1 MRKYTKR
8 TKSTVSKSYTEYL
21 ADRNRLETKGYQL
34 NTVMSKDQFE
44 NLYST
49 LKEAR
54 KAGELKSQP
63 YQELLRRERYLA
75 SNKQVKVLAKAA
87 NILYGKKWT
96 QQMIYKADPIIIA
109 EIGDY
114 INKTKSSGIYGGDY
128 E

>member
-8 TKSTVSKSYTEYL
+8 TKATASKTYTEYL
-21 ADRNRLETKGYQL
+21 ADRNKLEAKGYQL

-87 NILYGKKWT
+87 SILYGKKWT
-96 QQMIYKADPIIIA
+96 QQMIYRADPLIIA
-109 EIGDY
+109 EIGAY

>member
-8 TKSTVSKSYTEYL
+8 TKSTASKTYTEYL
-21 ADRNRLETKGYQL
+21 ADRNKLEAKGYQL

-44 NLYST
+44 NLYNT

-87 NILYGKKWT
+87 SILYGKKWT
-96 QQMIYKADPIIIA
+96 QQMIYRADPLIIA
-109 EIGDY
+109 EIGAY

>member
-8 TKSTVSKSYTEYL
+8 TKSTASKTYAEYL
-21 ADRNRLETKGYQL
+21 ADRNKLEAKGYQL

-44 NLYST
+44 NLYNT

-87 NILYGKKWT
+87 SILYGKKWT
-96 QQMIYKADPIIIA
+96 QQMIYRADPLIIA
-109 EIGDY
+109 EIGAY

>member
-8 TKSTVSKSYTEYL
+8 TKSTASKTYTEYL
-21 ADRNRLETKGYQL
+21 ADRNKLEAKGYQL

-87 NILYGKKWT
+87 NKLYGKKWT
-96 QQMIYKADPIIIA
+96 QQMIYRADPMVIA
-109 EIGDY
+109 EIGEY

>member
-8 TKSTVSKSYTEYL
+8 TKSTASKTYTEYL
-21 ADRNRLETKGYQL
+21 ADRNKLEAKGYQL

-87 NILYGKKWT
+87 SILYGKKWT
-96 QQMIYKADPIIIA
+96 QQMIYRADPLIIA
-109 EIGDY
+109 EIGAY

>member
-1 MRKYTKR
+1 MRKYIKR
-8 TKSTVSKSYTEYL
+8 TKSTASKTYTEYL
-21 ADRNRLETKGYQL
+21 ADRNKLEAKGYQL

-87 NILYGKKWT
+87 SILYGKKWT
-96 QQMIYKADPIIIA
+96 QQMIYRADPLIIA
-109 EIGDY
+109 EIGAY

>member
-8 TKSTVSKSYTEYL
+8 TKSTASKTYTEYL
-21 ADRNRLETKGYQL
+21 ADRNKLEAKGYQL

-87 NILYGKKWT
+87 SILYGKKWT
-96 QQMIYKADPIIIA
+96 QQMIYRADPLIIA
-109 EIGDY
+109 EVGAY

>member
-21 ADRNRLETKGYQL
+21 ADRNKLEIKGYQL

-109 EIGDY
+109 EIGEY

>member
-8 TKSTVSKSYTEYL
+8 TKSTASKSYTEYL
-21 ADRNRLETKGYQL
+21 ADRNKLEAKGYQL

-49 LKEAR
+49 LREAKKAKEI
-54 KAGELKSQP
+54 KSQP
-63 YQELLRRERYLA
+63 YQELLKRERYLA
-75 SNKQVKVLAKAA
+75 SNKQVKVMAKAA

-96 QQMIYKADPIIIA
+96 QQMIYKADPMVIA
-109 EIGDY
+109 EIGEY
-114 INKTKSSGIYGGDY
+114 INKTKHTGIYGGDY

>member
-8 TKSTVSKSYTEYL
+8 TKSTSSKTYTEYL
-21 ADRNRLETKGYQL
+21 ADRNKLEAKGYQL

-87 NILYGKKWT
+87 SILYGKKWT
-96 QQMIYKADPIIIA
+96 QQMIYRADPLIIA
-109 EIGDY
+109 EIGAY